1 MTQLSNVLITDNSTI
16 KTNFQWSKHPIIVSF
31 LRQIYVL
38 WDTFNLRCQPYQTFL
53 EASLLCNIKLLCS
66 VLRNHEGWTP
76 FQSWFF
82 FCLSV
87 SVFCVSVSFGF
98 LSVGQ
103 FRFFVCLLVSVF
115 CPSVSFGFLSVCQF
129 WFFVCLSV
137 SVLCLS
143 VSLGF

>member
-1 MTQLSNVLITDNSTI
+1 MTELLNVLITDNSTF
-16 KTNFQWSKHPIIVSF
+16 KTNYQWSKHPIIVSF

-82 FCLSV
+82 FCMVKLVKSKKGHWTMDILELRRDLRPNTIIWYHCPGRFDSIVRTTMV
-87 SVFCVSVSFGF
+87 SIVRPGINQVV
-98 LSVGQ
+98 
-103 FRFFVCLLVSVF
+103 
-115 CPSVSFGFLSVCQF
+115 
-129 WFFVCLSV
+129 
-137 SVLCLS
+137 
-143 VSLGF
+143 